1 MKISKFNENK
11 LYTTEQELK
20 SYILAIIENEVE
32 TEHVPYSDNDD
43 YEISSK
49 SREKAADEIVKY
61 IMNDLTSEII
71 KEIQLKMPFFNC
83 CTISLTYCIIT
94 NITFIPPIY
103 TSISC

>member
-71 KEIQLKMPFFNC
+71 KEIQLKKDTKNYN
-83 CTISLTYCIIT
+83 L
-94 NITFIPPIY
+94 
-103 TSISC
+103 